1 MPNIIVSSSVDQFMQ
16 SADSAAAR
24 SVLGLGDSALKN
36 VGTGAA
42 QVASGNHTHAELH
55 DAATVSGNGVSIVGQ
70 QISLDIGTGAAQVA
84 SGNHT
89 HAQLHDAATV
99 SGNGVSITGQQISL
113 DIGTGA
119 AQVASGNHTHAQ
131 LHDAATVSGNGVS
144 ITGQQISL
152 DIGTGAAQVASGNHT
167 HSSFVGDTGAGGSAG
182 FVPAP
187 ASGDAAAGK
196 YLDADGTWTI
206 PKSPFPT
213 SEVIGASAS
222 AYPQII
228 ITSTA
233 DEALIVLDVTAG
245 DVTAQ
250 IADVNASG
258 THYWIQAYSTTP
270 NGAGQ
275 GNGYISLEN
284 PTGITF
290 YGALYGEPIEQ
301 DNAQG
306 DRALQLVLGSIYH
319 IYSPAPKVWRVLD
332 ASKGNADLITP

>member
-1 MPNIIVSSSVDQFMQ
+1 MPNIIVSSSIDQFMQ

-24 SVLGLGDSALKN
+24 SVLGLDI
-36 VGTGAA
+36 GTGAA

-89 HAQLHDAATV
+89 HV
-99 SGNGVSITGQQISL
+99 EF
-113 DIGTGA
+113 
-119 AQVASGNHTHAQ
+119 
-131 LHDAATVSGNGVS
+131 HDAATVSGNGVS

-167 HSSFVGDTGAGGSAG
+167 HSSFVGDTGAGGLAG

-196 YLDADGTWTI
+196 YLDADGTWTVPI
-206 PKSPFPT
+206 PIVSKSPFPT
-213 SEVIGASAS
+213 SAVSASAS
-222 AYPQII
+222 GYPEII

-233 DEALIVLDVTAG
+233 DEALIVLDVGAG

-258 THYWIQAYSTTP
+258 THYWIQAYSDTP
-270 NGAGQ
+270 NGPGE

-284 PTGITF
+284 SSGITF
-290 YGALYGEPIEQ
+290 YGGSYGEPIAQ
-301 DNAQG
+301 TNLQG
-306 DRALQLVLGSIYH
+306 DYALQLELGSIYH
-319 IYSPAPKVWRVLD
+319 IYSPAPKVWRLLD
-332 ASKGNADLITP
+332 ASKGNDLIAP

>member
-1 MPNIIVSSSVDQFMQ
+1 MPNIIVSSSIDQFMQ

-24 SVLGLGDSALKN
+24 SVLGLDI
-36 VGTGAA
+36 GTGAA
-42 QVASGNHTHAELH
+42 QVASGNHTHVEFLE
-55 DAATVSGNGVSIVGQ
+55 V
-70 QISLDIGTGAAQVA
+70 GTGAAQVA

-167 HSSFVGDTGAGGSAG
+167 HSSFVGDAGAGGLAG

-196 YLDADGTWTI
+196 YLDADGTWTVPI
-206 PKSPFPT
+206 VGNAKSPFPT
-213 SEVIGASAS
+213 SQVSVSANV
-222 AYPQII
+222 YPEII

-233 DEALIVLDVTAG
+233 DEALIVLDVGVG

-258 THYWIQAYSTTP
+258 THYWIQAYSDTP
-270 NGAGQ
+270 NGVGE
-275 GNGYISLEN
+275 GDGYISLEN

-290 YGALYGEPIEQ
+290 YGGLYGEPIAQ
-301 DNAQG
+301 NNLQG
-306 DRALQLVLGSIYH
+306 DLALQLVLGSTYH

-332 ASKGNADLITP
+332 ASKGNADVGNP

>member
-1 MPNIIVSSSVDQFMQ
+1 MPNIIVSSSIDQFMQ

-24 SVLGLGDSALKN
+24 SVLGL
-36 VGTGAA
+36 
-42 QVASGNHTHAELH
+42 
-55 DAATVSGNGVSIVGQ
+55 
-70 QISLDIGTGAAQVA
+70 DIGTGAAQVA

-89 HAQLHDAATV
+89 HV
-99 SGNGVSITGQQISL
+99 EF
-113 DIGTGA
+113 
-119 AQVASGNHTHAQ
+119 
-131 LHDAATVSGNGVS
+131 HDAATVSGNGVS

-167 HSSFVGDTGAGGSAG
+167 HSSFVGDAGAGGLAG

-206 PKSPFPT
+206 PIVSKSPFPT
-213 SEVIGASAS
+213 SQVSVSANV
-222 AYPQII
+222 YPEII

-233 DEALIVLDVTAG
+233 DEALIVLDVAAG

-250 IADVNASG
+250 IGDVNASG
-258 THYWIQAYSTTP
+258 THYWIQAYSDTP
-270 NGAGQ
+270 NGVGE
-275 GNGYISLEN
+275 GDGYISLEN

-290 YGALYGEPIEQ
+290 YGGLYGEPIAQ
-301 DNAQG
+301 NNLQG
-306 DRALQLVLGSIYH
+306 DLALQLVLGSTYH

-332 ASKGNADLITP
+332 ASKGNADVGDP

>member
-1 MPNIIVSSSVDQFMQ
+1 MPNIIVSSSIDQFMQ

-24 SVLGLGDSALKN
+24 SVLGLDI
-36 VGTGAA
+36 GTGAA

-89 HAQLHDAATV
+89 HV
-99 SGNGVSITGQQISL
+99 EF
-113 DIGTGA
+113 
-119 AQVASGNHTHAQ
+119 
-131 LHDAATVSGNGVS
+131 HDAATVSGNGVS

-167 HSSFVGDTGAGGSAG
+167 HSSFVGDTGAGGLAG

-206 PKSPFPT
+206 PIVSKSPFPT
-213 SEVIGASAS
+213 SQVSVSANV
-222 AYPQII
+222 YPEII

-233 DEALIVLDVTAG
+233 DEALIVLDVGAG

-258 THYWIQAYSTTP
+258 THYWIQAYSDTP
-270 NGAGQ
+270 NGVGE
-275 GNGYISLEN
+275 GDGYISLEN

-290 YGALYGEPIEQ
+290 YGGLYGEPIAQ
-301 DNAQG
+301 NNLQG
-306 DRALQLVLGSIYH
+306 DLALQLVLGSTYH

-332 ASKGNADLITP
+332 ASKGNDLITP

>member
-1 MPNIIVSSSVDQFMQ
+1 MPNIIVSSSIDQFMQ

-24 SVLGLGDSALKN
+24 SVLGLDI
-36 VGTGAA
+36 GTGAA

-89 HAQLHDAATV
+89 HV
-99 SGNGVSITGQQISL
+99 EF
-113 DIGTGA
+113 
-119 AQVASGNHTHAQ
+119 
-131 LHDAATVSGNGVS
+131 HDAATVSGNGVS

-167 HSSFVGDTGAGGSAG
+167 HSSFVGDTGAGGLAG

-206 PKSPFPT
+206 PIVSKSPFPT
-213 SEVIGASAS
+213 SQVSVSANV
-222 AYPQII
+222 YPEII

-233 DEALIVLDVTAG
+233 DEALIVLDVAAG

-250 IADVNASG
+250 IGDVNASG
-258 THYWIQAYSTTP
+258 THYWIQAYSDTP
-270 NGAGQ
+270 NGVGE
-275 GNGYISLEN
+275 GDGYISLEN

-290 YGALYGEPIEQ
+290 YGGLYGEPIAQ
-301 DNAQG
+301 NNLQG
-306 DRALQLVLGSIYH
+306 DLALQLVLGSTYH

-332 ASKGNADLITP
+332 ASKGNADVGDP

>member
-1 MPNIIVSSSVDQFMQ
+1 MPNIIVSSSIDQFMQ

-24 SVLGLGDSALKN
+24 SVLGL
-36 VGTGAA
+36 
-42 QVASGNHTHAELH
+42 
-55 DAATVSGNGVSIVGQ
+55 
-70 QISLDIGTGAAQVA
+70 DIGTGAAQVA

-89 HAQLHDAATV
+89 HVEFLEV
-99 SGNGVSITGQQISL
+99 
-113 DIGTGA
+113 GTGA

-167 HSSFVGDTGAGGSAG
+167 HSSFVGDAGAGGLAG

-187 ASGDAAAGK
+187 ASGDAAAEK

-206 PKSPFPT
+206 PIVSKSPFPT
-213 SEVIGASAS
+213 SQVSVSANV
-222 AYPQII
+222 YPEII

-233 DEALIVLDVTAG
+233 DEALIVLDVGAG

-258 THYWIQAYSTTP
+258 THYWIQAYSDTP
-270 NGAGQ
+270 NGPGE
-275 GNGYISLEN
+275 GDGYISLEN
-284 PTGITF
+284 SSGITF
-290 YGALYGEPIEQ
+290 YGGSYGEPIAET
-301 DNAQG
+301 NLQG
-306 DRALQLVLGSIYH
+306 DYALQLELGSIYH

>member
-1 MPNIIVSSSVDQFMQ
+1 MPNIIVSSSIDQFMQ

-24 SVLGLGDSALKN
+24 SVLGLDI
-36 VGTGAA
+36 GTGAA

-89 HAQLHDAATV
+89 HV
-99 SGNGVSITGQQISL
+99 EF
-113 DIGTGA
+113 
-119 AQVASGNHTHAQ
+119 
-131 LHDAATVSGNGVS
+131 HDAATVSGNGVS

-167 HSSFVGDTGAGGSAG
+167 HSSFVGDAGAGGLAG

-206 PKSPFPT
+206 PIVSKSPFPT
-213 SEVIGASAS
+213 SQVSVSANV
-222 AYPQII
+222 YPEII

-233 DEALIVLDVTAG
+233 DEALIVLDVGAG

-258 THYWIQAYSTTP
+258 THYWIQAYSDTP
-270 NGAGQ
+270 NGVGE
-275 GNGYISLEN
+275 GDGYISLEN

-290 YGALYGEPIEQ
+290 YGGLYGEPIAQ
-301 DNAQG
+301 NNLQG
-306 DRALQLVLGSIYH
+306 DLALQLVLGSTYH

-332 ASKGNADLITP
+332 ASKGNDLINP

>member
-1 MPNIIVSSSVDQFMQ
+1 MPNIIVSSSIDQFMQ

-24 SVLGLGDSALKN
+24 SVLGLDI
-36 VGTGAA
+36 GTGAA

-89 HAQLHDAATV
+89 HV
-99 SGNGVSITGQQISL
+99 EF
-113 DIGTGA
+113 
-119 AQVASGNHTHAQ
+119 
-131 LHDAATVSGNGVS
+131 HDAATVSGNGVS

-167 HSSFVGDTGAGGSAG
+167 HSSFVGDTGAGGLAG

-206 PKSPFPT
+206 PIVSKSPFPT
-213 SEVIGASAS
+213 SAVSVSAS
-222 AYPQII
+222 IYPEII

-233 DEALIVLDVTAG
+233 DEALIVLDVAAG

-250 IADVNASG
+250 IGDVNASG
-258 THYWIQAYSTTP
+258 THYWIQAYSDTP
-270 NGAGQ
+270 NGPGE
-275 GNGYISLEN
+275 GDGYISLEN
-284 PTGITF
+284 SSGITF
-290 YGALYGEPIEQ
+290 YGGSYGEPIAET
-301 DNAQG
+301 NLQG
-306 DRALQLVLGSIYH
+306 DYALQLELGSIYH

-332 ASKGNADLITP
+332 ASKGNDLINP